1 MEEHVAHE
9 DELEEEQTT
18 KQSEHR
24 PSQIDKQVKSDIVM
38 FIETMK

>member
-9 DELEEEQTT
+9 DELEEEQMTQAVVT
-18 KQSEHR
+18 PTFTVRKIGKER
-24 PSQIDKQVKSDIVM
+24 IVM